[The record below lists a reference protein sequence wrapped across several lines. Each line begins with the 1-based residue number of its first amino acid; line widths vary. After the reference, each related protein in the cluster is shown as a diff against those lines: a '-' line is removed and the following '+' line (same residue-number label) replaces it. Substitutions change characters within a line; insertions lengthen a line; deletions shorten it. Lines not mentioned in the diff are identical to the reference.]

1 MGVMPREKASTPRL
15 SHGPSNET
23 WMVEAM
29 VDLPDRGTPFN
40 TTMRPAS
47 VTPTS
52 QRNSIIDT
60 TAVWSVSRWLR

>member
-1 MGVMPREKASTPRL
+1 ML

-29 VDLPDRGTPFN
+29 LVLPDRGTPFN
-40 TTMRPAS
+40 TTMRPTS

-52 QRNSIIDT
+52 QRKSIINT
-60 TAVWSVSRWLR
+60 TAIWASRGGYVGEV